1 MKGIG
6 TLINVSA
13 IIIGG
18 LIGLFGGNL
27 LKENI
32 RDSLI
37 KINGVAVMFI
47 GISGAIGQMIEI
59 TGKSVQMNGTVMM
72 IGSLAIGTVIGE
84 LINIEEK
91 FEFFGEWLKVKTG
104 NGRDNAFVNAFVS
117 ASLTVCIGAMA
128 IVGAIQ
134 DGLTGNYT
142 TLLVK
147 AILDFLIVMVM
158 TASMGKGCIF
168 SFIPVGILQGSVT
181 VLATFLAPVMT
192 SAAQSNLSL
201 VGSVLIFCVGV
212 NLIKP
217 KTFRVANILPSVVI
231 AVIWAFF

>member
-1 MKGIG
+1 MKGLG
-6 TLINVSA
+6 TLINVGA

-18 LIGLFGGNL
+18 LIGLTGGSL

-37 KINGVAVMFI
+37 KVNGVAVMFI
-47 GISGAIGQMIEI
+47 GISGTIAAMMKV
-59 TGKSVQMNGTVMM
+59 TGSTVTMNGTVMM

-84 LINIEEK
+84 LIDIEGR
-91 FEFFGEWLKVKTG
+91 FETFGEWLKAKTG
-104 NGRDNAFVNAFVS
+104 NDGDREFVNAFVS

-134 DGLTGNYT
+134 DGLSGNYT

-168 SFIPVGILQGSVT
+168 SFIPVGILQGCVT
-181 VLATFLAPVMT
+181 LLATLLSPVMT
-192 SAAQSNLSL
+192 TAAQTNLSL
-201 VGSVLIFCVGV
+201 VGNVLIFCVGV
-212 NLIKP
+212 NLIQP

-231 AVIWAFF
+231 AVIWSFL

>member
-84 LINIEEK
+84 LINIEDK
-91 FEFFGEWLKVKTG
+91 FESFGEWLKVKTG

>member
-6 TLINVSA
+6 TLINVGA
-13 IIIGG
+13 IILGG
-18 LIGLFGGNL
+18 LIGLTGGSL

-37 KINGVAVMFI
+37 KVNGVAVMFI
-47 GISGAIGQMIEI
+47 GISGAIAAMMKVNGS
-59 TGKSVQMNGTVMM
+59 TVTMNGTVMM
-72 IGSLAIGTVIGE
+72 IASLAIGTVIGE
-84 LINIEEK
+84 LIDVEDR
-91 FEFFGEWLKVKTG
+91 FETFGEWLKAKTG
-104 NGRDNAFVNAFVS
+104 NAGDREFVNGFVS

-158 TASMGKGCIF
+158 TASMGRGCIF
-168 SFIPVGILQGSVT
+168 SFIPVGILQGCVT
-181 VLATFLAPVMT
+181 ALATLLSPIMT
-192 SAAQSNLSL
+192 TAAQTNLSL
-201 VGSVLIFCVGV
+201 VGNVLIFCVGV
-212 NLIKP
+212 NLIRP

-231 AVIWAFF
+231 AVIWSFF

>member
-1 MKGIG
+1 MKGLG
-6 TLINVSA
+6 TLINMGA
-13 IIIGG
+13 IIVGG

-37 KINGVAVMFI
+37 RVNGVAVMFI
-47 GISGAIGQMIEI
+47 GISGTIGQMIEI
-59 TGKSVQMNGTVMM
+59 TGKTVQMNGTVMM

-84 LINIEEK
+84 IIDLEDR
-91 FEFFGEWLKVKTG
+91 FETFGEWLKLKTG
-104 NGRDNAFVNAFVS
+104 NSSDPEFVNGFVS
-117 ASLTVCIGAMA
+117 ASLTVCVGAMA

-158 TASMGKGCIF
+158 TASLGKGCIF
-168 SFIPVGILQGSVT
+168 SFIPVGILQGCVT
-181 VLATFLAPVMT
+181 ILAGLLSPVMT
-192 SAAQSNLSL
+192 TAAQSNLSL
-201 VGSVLIFCVGV
+201 VGNVLIFCVGV

-217 KTFRVANILPSVVI
+217 KTFRVANILPSVIVAI
-231 AVIWAFF
+231 IWSFF

>member
-1 MKGIG
+1 MKGLG
-6 TLINVSA
+6 TLINVGA

-18 LIGLFGGNL
+18 LIGLTGGSL

-37 KINGVAVMFI
+37 KVNGVAVMFI
-47 GISGAIGQMIEI
+47 GISGTIAAMMKVNGS
-59 TGKSVQMNGTVMM
+59 TVTMNGTVMM

-84 LINIEEK
+84 LIDIEGR
-91 FEFFGEWLKVKTG
+91 FETFGEWLKAKTG
-104 NGRDNAFVNAFVS
+104 NDGDREFVNAFVS

-168 SFIPVGILQGSVT
+168 SFIPVGVLQGCVT
-181 VLATFLAPVMT
+181 LLATLLSPVMT
-192 SAAQSNLSL
+192 AAAQTNLSL
-201 VGSVLIFCVGV
+201 VGNVLIFCVGV
-212 NLIKP
+212 NLIRP

>member
-1 MKGIG
+1 MKGLG
-6 TLINVSA
+6 TLINVCA
-13 IIIGG
+13 IIAGG

-37 KINGVAVMFI
+37 KVNGVAVMFI
-47 GISGAIGQMIEI
+47 GISGVIGQMIEV
-59 TGKSVQMNGTVMM
+59 TGKTVQMNGTVMM
-72 IGSLAIGTVIGE
+72 IASLAIGTVIGE
-84 LINIEEK
+84 IINIEGK
-91 FEFFGEWLKVKTG
+91 FESFGEWLKVRTG
-104 NGRDNAFVNAFVS
+104 NAKDPSFVNSFVA

-168 SFIPVGILQGSVT
+168 SFIPVGILQGCVT
-181 VLATFLAPVMT
+181 VLASFLSPLMT
-192 SAAQSNLSL
+192 ASAQSNLSL
-201 VGSVLIFCVGV
+201 VGNVLIFCVGV
-212 NLIKP
+212 NLIHP
-217 KTFRVANILPSVVI
+217 KTFRVANLLPSVLI
-231 AVIWAFF
+231 AVIWAFL

>member
-1 MKGIG
+1 MKGLG
-6 TLINVSA
+6 TLINVGA

-18 LIGLFGGNL
+18 LIGLTGGSL

-37 KINGVAVMFI
+37 KVNGVAVMFI
-47 GISGAIGQMIEI
+47 GISGTIAAMMKVNGS
-59 TGKSVQMNGTVMM
+59 TVTMNGTVMM

-84 LINIEEK
+84 LIDIEGH
-91 FEFFGEWLKVKTG
+91 FETFGEWLKAKTG
-104 NGRDNAFVNAFVS
+104 NDGDREFVNAFVS

-168 SFIPVGILQGSVT
+168 SFIPVGVLQGCVT
-181 VLATFLAPVMT
+181 LLATLLSPVMT
-192 SAAQSNLSL
+192 AAAQTNLSL
-201 VGSVLIFCVGV
+201 VGNVLIFCVGV
-212 NLIKP
+212 NLIRP